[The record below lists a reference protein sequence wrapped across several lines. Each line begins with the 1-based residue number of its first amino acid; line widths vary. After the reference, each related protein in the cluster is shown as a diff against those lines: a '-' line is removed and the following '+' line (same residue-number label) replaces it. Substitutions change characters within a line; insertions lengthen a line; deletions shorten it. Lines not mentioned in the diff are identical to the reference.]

1 MNLDFLPAL
10 TGAFSGTVCALLTMT
25 IRAQAA
31 RQQRRRAALIAAASL
46 TCQVAPALRN
56 YASACLAVA
65 YDTGGSG
72 GLVADGP
79 DAADFTAPGPVF
91 LAAQFAVTWKSLP
104 CPLMVDV
111 LTFEGL
117 AQRQTEGFDAPPD
130 KRDVSAFLQQRQS
143 TYARLGLT
151 ALQLAES
158 LHAHARL
165 KPPARGDAL
174 RKQLSLR
181 LAELE
186 GLGERKRPGPPDP
199 GRHLNWR

>member
-1 MNLDFLPAL
+1 MNLDVLPAL
-10 TGAFSGTVCALLTMT
+10 AGAFSGTACALLTMA
-25 IRAQAA
+25 IRAQAR
-31 RQQRRRAALIAAASL
+31 RQQRRRAALIEAASL
-46 TCQVAPALRN
+46 ACQVAPALRN

-72 GLVADGP
+72 GLAADGP

-117 AQRQTEGFDAPPD
+117 AQRQTEGLEAPPD
-130 KRDVSAFLQQRQS
+130 TRDVSAFLLLRQS

-151 ALQLAES
+151 ALRLAES

-165 KPPARGDAL
+165 KPPAQGDAL

-199 GRHLNWR
+199 GRRLSWR